1 MHQFQFEII
10 KEKKDKSKLEKFQ
23 NKTLENKLW
32 TPIIIPKWPI
42 ERNYMK
48 INPTLYDIKEI
59 KKEILNLNETWINK
73 DLITNNWES
82 LTLKS
87 QNGEEQ
93 SFLKK
98 TDFTNY
104 IYTDIIE
111 KLPSIKELLEKIP
124 TDIYLVRLLKLK
136 KDGKIK
142 FHTDEEVFKENNKII
157 RVHLPI
163 ITHKDVKFQI
173 GYPLQKPAEGFSV
186 WNAEVLYETH
196 LEEGYFWYTNVNTLH
211 SVTNNS
217 PIDRIHL
224 VCDMKPFFKI

>member
-1 MHQFQFEII
+1 MHQIQFEII

-32 TPIIIPKWPI
+32 TPILIPKWPI

-48 INPTLYDIKEI
+48 INPTLYDLKEI
-59 KKEILNLNETWINK
+59 KKEIFNLNETWINK

-98 TDFTNY
+98 TDLSNY

-111 KLPSIKELLEKIP
+111 KLPSIKQLLENIP
-124 TDIYLVRLLKLK
+124 TEIYLVRLLKLK
-136 KDGKIK
+136 KGGKIK

-173 GYPLQKPAEGFSV
+173 GYPLQKPAEDFSV

-211 SVTNNS
+211 AVTNNS

>member
-1 MHQFQFEII
+1 MHQIQFEII

-32 TPIIIPKWPI
+32 TPILIPKWPI

-48 INPTLYDIKEI
+48 INPTLYDLKEI
-59 KKEILNLNETWINK
+59 KKEIFNLNETWINK

-98 TDFTNY
+98 TDLSNY

-111 KLPSIKELLEKIP
+111 KLPSIKQLLENIP
-124 TDIYLVRLLKLK
+124 TEIYLVRLLKLK
-136 KDGKIK
+136 KGGKIK

-211 SVTNNS
+211 AVTNNS

>member
-1 MHQFQFEII
+1 MHQIQFEII

-32 TPIIIPKWPI
+32 TPILIPKWPI

-48 INPTLYDIKEI
+48 INPTLYELKEI
-59 KKEILNLNETWINK
+59 KKEIFNLNETWINK

-98 TDFTNY
+98 TDLSNY

-111 KLPSIKELLEKIP
+111 KLPSIKQLLENIP
-124 TDIYLVRLLKLK
+124 TEIYLVRLLKLK
-136 KDGKIK
+136 KGGKIK

-211 SVTNNS
+211 AVTNNS

>member
-48 INPTLYDIKEI
+48 INPNLFDLKKI
-59 KKEILNLNETWINK
+59 KKEIFNLNETWINK

-111 KLPSIKELLEKIP
+111 KLPSIKQLLEKIP

-142 FHTDEEVFKENNKII
+142 FHTDEEVFKKNNKII
-157 RVHLPI
+157 RVHFANHYAQRCKIPNRLS
-163 ITHKDVKFQI
+163 ITK
-173 GYPLQKPAEGFSV
+173 
-186 WNAEVLYETH
+186 T
-196 LEEGYFWYTNVNTLH
+196 
-211 SVTNNS
+211 
-217 PIDRIHL
+217 
-224 VCDMKPFFKI
+224 C

>member
-1 MHQFQFEII
+1 
-10 KEKKDKSKLEKFQ
+10 
-23 NKTLENKLW
+23 
-32 TPIIIPKWPI
+32 
-42 ERNYMK
+42 MK
-48 INPTLYDIKEI
+48 INPTLYELKEI
-59 KKEILNLNETWINK
+59 KKEIFNLNETWINK

-111 KLPSIKELLEKIP
+111 KLPSIKELLENIP
-124 TDIYLVRLLKLK
+124 TEIYLVRLLKLK
-136 KDGKIK
+136 KGGKIK

-211 SVTNNS
+211 AVTNNS

-224 VCDMKPFFKI
+224 VCDMKPFLKI